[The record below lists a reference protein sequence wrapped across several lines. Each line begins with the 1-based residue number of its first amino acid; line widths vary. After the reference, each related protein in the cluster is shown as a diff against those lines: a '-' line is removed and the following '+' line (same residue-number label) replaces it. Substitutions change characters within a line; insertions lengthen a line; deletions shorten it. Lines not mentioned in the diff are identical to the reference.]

1 MKSAFLDIIGIKA
14 KSSLIC
20 QYWCKRHWHEM
31 HNTWA
36 IRCKKHS
43 DCLTAVGRVA
53 YTSQDPW
60 ICNATLRD
68 NIIMGGEVNEERYNK
83 CLDAC
88 ALRPDLAE
96 LSGGDQA
103 EIGEKGVNL
112 SGGQRARVSLARA
125 CYAGKAFPFYLPKQK
140 NESWQF

>member
-1 MKSAFLDIIGIKA
+1 MIIFV
-14 KSSLIC
+14 
-20 QYWCKRHWHEM
+20 Q
-31 HNTWA
+31 
-36 IRCKKHS
+36 
-43 DCLTAVGRVA
+43 AVRQGSRERKPFIGRVA

-68 NIIMGGEVNEERYNK
+68 NIIMGGEVDEERYNK

-125 CYAGKAFPFYLPKQK
+125 CYAGIVLISPCSNLAQSILPLVVYKLT
-140 NESWQF
+140 W

>member
-1 MKSAFLDIIGIKA
+1 MCVSRVSFRFKSLAGA
-14 KSSLIC
+14 
-20 QYWCKRHWHEM
+20 
-31 HNTWA
+31 
-36 IRCKKHS
+36 
-43 DCLTAVGRVA
+43 GRVA

-68 NIIMGGEVNEERYNK
+68 NILMGSEVNEDRYQK
-83 CLDAC
+83 CLDAS

-125 CYAGKAFPFYLPKQK
+125 CYAGIQSEPCPFPEHHPALILSNSFTKLSSQDH
-140 NESWQF
+140 